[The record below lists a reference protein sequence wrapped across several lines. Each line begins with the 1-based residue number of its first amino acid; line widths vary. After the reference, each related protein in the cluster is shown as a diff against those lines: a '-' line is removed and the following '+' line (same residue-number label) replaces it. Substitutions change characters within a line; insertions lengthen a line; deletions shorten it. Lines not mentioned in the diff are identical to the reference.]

1 MMWDEVQQ
9 WILRFA
15 GVAGALVSMRFVN
28 GSLFER
34 LLMMIGGAFFSFY
47 ATEWTAQWLSLPQG
61 LTGFLL
67 GLFGMSVLSRVWEW
81 VQSTNAV
88 SGFLDAWLRK
98 GQPPAP
104 PPAPKDE
111 DKK

>member
-1 MMWDEVQQ
+1 MWDDVHL
-9 WILRFA
+9 WIQRLA
-15 GVAGALVSMRFVN
+15 GVAGALTSIRFVS

-34 LLMMIGGAFFSFY
+34 VLMVIGGAFFSLY
-47 ATEWTAQWLSLPQG
+47 ATEWVAQWLSLPHG

-88 SGFLDAWLRK
+88 SGFLDAWLNRGK
-98 GQPPAP
+98 
-104 PPAPKDE
+104 PKDN
-111 DKK
+111 DK

>member
-1 MMWDEVQQ
+1 MWEDAQQ

-15 GVAGALVSMRFVN
+15 GVAGALVSMKFVS
-28 GSLFER
+28 GTLFER
-34 LLMMIGGAFFSFY
+34 FLMFIGGAFFSYY
-47 ATEWTAQWLSLPQG
+47 ATEWVAAWLALPHG

-67 GLFGMSVLSRVWEW
+67 GVFGMSVLSRVWEW

-98 GQPPAP
+98 P
-104 PPAPKDE
+104 PPPVPPPKKDE
-111 DKK
+111 DK